1 MPESKIDEID
11 TEFDLT
17 PIFRPKSAV
26 VIGLSQKN
34 PYHPG
39 NAMFTKNLME
49 MEVKT
54 YGVAPKY
61 KEIEGHKIYNKIN
74 ALPEIPDL
82 AVLAVSSRI
91 SLSVI
96 KEAAEFGIRGAI
108 IVGGGFGE
116 TGKEGKKIQDEIVK
130 VCKDYDMPF
139 IGPNCVGVYSP
150 PILDTLFLPSERMTK
165 PKSGNVAVISQ
176 SGGVLVDQF
185 FINCAEREIG
195 ISTAV
200 SVGNKAMINE
210 THLINYFEKDPN
222 TDVIALYLEGF
233 HVGDGRKFCI
243 NARKSK
249 KDIVVYSGGRTSAG
263 KTAAGSHTGSL
274 AANNLIMAGAFKQY
288 SVINPETEI
297 ELKNTLK
304 VYSMLANPFRN
315 YSTMSIHGDK
325 IAILSVS
332 GGHGVLCADLLEKY
346 NLSLT
351 KFTEKQKDDVG
362 FLLNPSASKIAGLNN
377 PIDIT
382 GSGGNED
389 IVNILEYLLNQNN
402 IEMVL
407 ILLVPQVPQLSM
419 SLGREIVNLGNKYK
433 KPIIGYVPW
442 TLKFSLIREALELNH
457 IPCGN
462 TIEEAVQ
469 MAAAIKQKGEGG
481 IRKKFSH
488 NSL

>member
-1 MPESKIDEID
+1 MSNEEID
-11 TEFDLT
+11 KDIDFDLT
-17 PIFRPKSAV
+17 PIFRPKTAV
-26 VIGLSQKN
+26 VIGLSQRN

-49 MEVKT
+49 MKVKT

-61 KEIEGHKIYNKIN
+61 KEIEGHKIYNSIN
-74 ALPEIPDL
+74 DLPEIPDL
-82 AVLAVSSRI
+82 AVLAVSSKHT
-91 SLSVI
+91 LPVI
-96 KEAAEFGIRGAI
+96 KECAEFGIRGAI
-108 IVGGGFGE
+108 IVGGGFAE
-116 TGKEGKKIQDEIVK
+116 TGKEGKKLQDDIVK
-130 VCKDYDMPF
+130 ICLDNDMPF

-150 PILDTLFLPSERMTK
+150 PIVDTLFLPSERLTK

-176 SGGVLVDQF
+176 SGGVLIDQF

-210 THLINYFEKDPN
+210 THLIKYFEKDPN

-233 HVGDGRKFCI
+233 NKGDGRSFCI

-249 KDIVVYSGGRTSAG
+249 KDIVVFSGGRTSAG
-263 KTAAGSHTGSL
+263 KIAAGSHTGSL
-274 AANNLIMAGAFKQY
+274 AANNLIMSGAFKQY
-288 SVINPETEI
+288 SVINPVTEI

-304 VYSMLANPFRN
+304 VYSMLANPYRK

-332 GGHGVLCADLLEKY
+332 GGHGVLCSDLLEKY
-346 NLSLT
+346 GLSLT
-351 KFTEKQKDDVG
+351 KLTERQKDDIE
-362 FLLNPSASKIAGLNN
+362 FLLNPVASRIAGLNN

-389 IVNILEYLLNQNN
+389 IVNILEFLLNQKN

-407 ILLVPQVPQLSM
+407 ILIVPQVPQLSM
-419 SLGREIVNLGNKYK
+419 TLGRDIVNLGNKYN
-433 KPIIGYVPW
+433 KPIVAYVPW
-442 TLKFSLIREALELNH
+442 TPKFALIREALELNH
-457 IPCGN
+457 IPCGH

-469 MAAAIKQKGEGG
+469 MAAAIKLKGEGG
-481 IRKKFSH
+481 IRKKFSW
-488 NSL
+488 NSA

>member
-1 MPESKIDEID
+1 MSNKIDDD

-26 VIGLSQKN
+26 IIGLSQKN
-34 PYHPG
+34 PLHPG

-61 KEIEGHKIYNKIN
+61 KKIEGHKIYNKIN
-74 ALPEIPDL
+74 DLPEIPDL
-82 AVLAVSSRI
+82 AVLAVSSKY

-96 KEAAEFGIRGAI
+96 KQAAEFGIRGAI
-108 IVGGGFGE
+108 IVGAGFAE
-116 TGKEGKKIQDEIVK
+116 TGKEGKKLQDEIVK
-130 VCKDYDMPF
+130 ICTDYDMPF

-150 PILDTLFLPSERMTK
+150 PMLDTLFLPSERLTK

-176 SGGVLVDQF
+176 SGGVLIDQF

-210 THLINYFEKDPN
+210 SHLIKYFEKDPN

-233 HVGDGRKFCI
+233 NEGDGRNFCI

-249 KDIVVYSGGRTSAG
+249 KDIVVYSGGKTSAG
-263 KTAAGSHTGSL
+263 KRAAGSHTGSL

-288 SVINPETEI
+288 SIINPDTELA
-297 ELKNTLK
+297 LKNTLK
-304 VYSMLANPFRN
+304 VYSMLANPFRK

-332 GGHGVLCADLLEKY
+332 GGHGVLCSDLLEKY
-346 NLSLT
+346 DLSLT
-351 KFTEKQKDDVG
+351 KFTERQKDDID
-362 FLLNPSASKIAGLNN
+362 FLLNPTASKIAGLNN

-389 IVNILEYLLNQNN
+389 IVNILEYLLNQKNV
-402 IEMVL
+402 EMVL
-407 ILLVPQVPQLSM
+407 ILLVPQVQQISMQVGRDIVKLS
-419 SLGREIVNLGNKYK
+419 NKYN

-442 TLKFSLIREALELNH
+442 TPKFDLIREALELNH
-457 IPCGN
+457 IPCAH
-462 TIEEAVQ
+462 TLEEVVQ
-469 MAAAIKQKGEGG
+469 MAAAIKMKGEGG
-481 IRKKFSH
+481 IRKKFSW

>member
-1 MPESKIDEID
+1 MPNDRIDDNI
-11 TEFDLT
+11 EFDLT
-17 PIFRPKSAV
+17 PIFRPESMV

-61 KEIEGHKIYNKIN
+61 KEIEGHKIYNSISS
-74 ALPEIPDL
+74 LPEIPDL
-82 AVLAVSSRI
+82 AVLAVSSR
-91 SLSVI
+91 LTLPVI

-108 IVGGGFGE
+108 IVGGGFAE
-116 TGKEGKKIQDEIVK
+116 TGKEGKKLQDEIVK
-130 VCKDYDMPF
+130 IC
-139 IGPNCVGVYSP
+139 N
-150 PILDTLFLPSERMTK
+150 
-165 PKSGNVAVISQ
+165 GNVAIISQ

-210 THLINYFEKDPN
+210 THLIKYFEKDPK

-233 HVGDGRKFCI
+233 NEGDGRKFCI

-263 KTAAGSHTGSL
+263 KTAAGSHTGAL
-274 AANNLIMAGAFKQY
+274 AANNSIMAGAFKQY

-332 GGHGVLCADLLEKY
+332 GGHGVLCSDLLEKY
-346 NLSLT
+346 DLSLT

-419 SLGREIVNLGNKYK
+419 NLGRDIVNLGNKYK

-481 IRKKFSH
+481 IRKKFSF